1 MKHFISIVSI
11 AGMMIAGL
19 ASAQQN
25 SAALKP
31 AAAKPSTSDVKR
43 TADGHPDLSGTFIYA
58 IDLAPV
64 ALKKE
69 VAGKVSV
76 LTVDHTGNHPVK
88 APIPNAL
95 PFTPAP
101 SYKPEFQAK
110 VKDLI
115 DHESRDRSGVLL
127 RDARACRAS
136 DRRARSCNCRTR

>member
-1 MKHFISIVSI
+1 MRRRRAMKQHFVRMTI

-25 SAALKP
+25 SAAQKP
-31 AAAKPSTSDVKR
+31 AAAKPAAGELKR

-95 PFTPAP
+95 PSTPEP
-101 SYKPEFQAK
+101 SYKPQFQAK
-110 VKDLI
+110 VKDLF
-115 DHESRDRSGVLL
+115 DHEGKTDP
-127 RDARACRAS
+127 
-136 DRRARSCNCRTR
+136 